1 MSLDALQVPATL
13 NSLGAVRAYVAAA
26 AEQAGIGKSPA
37 YRLRLAVDEIVTNI
51 VTHGHNGGDDAG
63 LVRVWAERGEQ
74 ALTVVVEDTGRAYE
88 PAALSP
94 DDLDL
99 PPEEREIGGLG
110 LFLAQHNVDEFR
122 YERLDDRNRHTFVVM
137 LHPDQGREGRT

>member
-1 MSLDALQVPATL
+1 M
-13 NSLGAVRAYVAAA
+13 
-26 AEQAGIGKSPA
+26 
-37 YRLRLAVDEIVTNI
+37 
-51 VTHGHNGGDDAG
+51 
-63 LVRVWAERGEQ
+63 
-74 ALTVVVEDTGRAYE
+74 TVVVEDTGRAYE
-88 PAALSP
+88 PATLSP

-122 YERLDDRNRHTFVVM
+122 YERLADRNRHTFVVM